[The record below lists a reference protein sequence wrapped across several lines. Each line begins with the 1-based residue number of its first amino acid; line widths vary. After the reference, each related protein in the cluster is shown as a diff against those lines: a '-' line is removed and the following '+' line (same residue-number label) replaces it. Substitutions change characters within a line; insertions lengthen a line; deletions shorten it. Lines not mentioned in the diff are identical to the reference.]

1 MGIICS
7 MKTAEGLFKRFRRR
21 ILTLDEEKI
30 EVLTKTDFT
39 HALTEHDKEI
49 IALID
54 DMIKERNFRFDSR
67 TDEGKYYDKV
77 QTIALTELKNKI

>member
-54 DMIKERNFRFDSR
+54 DKAKEVSFYHIDSQQLFNRF
-67 TDEGKYYDKV
+67 
-77 QTIALTELKNKI
+77 ITELKNKI